1 MAAKGKQRTAGGKR
15 RKRRE
20 FEWESWPLEDLLDLR
35 LCELHLTIE
44 GSEVADR
51 ITQLYEELDRK
62 GIRFRPHVWLSSD
75 WFSPVGVP
83 GIAIPFYL
91 AHPRL
96 KKLEYRM
103 MYEVE
108 GGTRTWCMQLLRHET
123 GHAIDT
129 AYRLNRRAS
138 WRRLFG
144 KASKPY
150 PKYYNPKPFS
160 RNYVLHLDWWYAQSH
175 PTEDF
180 AETFAVW
187 LKPGSNWR
195 KRYESWPALRK
206 LLYVDALMKEIAEK
220 PPVVKNRVR
229 YRPLSQ
235 CRQTLRDYYRRKQA
249 RYGSDLP
256 AFFDRDLVRLFSEQT
271 DRRMP
276 TAAAFLRRHR
286 TALRDA
292 VARWTGQHAY
302 TVDQLLKEM
311 IIRARELKLR
321 VDRPVEQ
328 VKLETALLLATQLT
342 HFVRSRDHRVAL

>member
-187 LKPGSNWR
+187 LKPGQRFTCTGEGTGCQFGQNRSLPFSSSATYTSTPTTGPLFITCASTATPSGVSSRCSINR
-195 KRYESWPALRK
+195 IGGHPPSVIRLRPMIPSSFAL
-206 LLYVDALMKEIAEK
+206 
-220 PPVVKNRVR
+220 KN
-229 YRPLSQ
+229 
-235 CRQTLRDYYRRKQA
+235 QTLP
-249 RYGSDLP
+249 S
-256 AFFDRDLVRLFSEQT
+256 
-271 DRRMP
+271 
-276 TAAAFLRRHR
+276 
-286 TALRDA
+286 
-292 VARWTGQHAY
+292 
-302 TVDQLLKEM
+302 
-311 IIRARELKLR
+311 
-321 VDRPVEQ
+321 
-328 VKLETALLLATQLT
+328 
-342 HFVRSRDHRVAL
+342 